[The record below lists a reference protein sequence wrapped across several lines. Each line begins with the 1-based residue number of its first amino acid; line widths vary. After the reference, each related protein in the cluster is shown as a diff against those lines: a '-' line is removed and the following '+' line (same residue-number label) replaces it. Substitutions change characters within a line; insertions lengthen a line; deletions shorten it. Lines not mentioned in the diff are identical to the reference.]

1 MCGDTVDVSARHG
14 AQGAVSVYL
23 AVVNIVIAEAS
34 KVFIPER
41 RVSFPEILTYRH
53 TQPTAG
59 IAHKWQQHAF
69 VKRQGKRRKAFA
81 INKIRIST
89 KAAIVALFWRNAS

>member
-1 MCGDTVDVSARHG
+1 MCGDAVDVSARHG
-14 AQGAVSVYL
+14 AQSAVSVYL

-59 IAHKWQQHAF
+59 IAHEWQQHAF
-69 VKRQGKRRKAFA
+69 VKRQGKRR
-81 INKIRIST
+81 
-89 KAAIVALFWRNAS
+89 